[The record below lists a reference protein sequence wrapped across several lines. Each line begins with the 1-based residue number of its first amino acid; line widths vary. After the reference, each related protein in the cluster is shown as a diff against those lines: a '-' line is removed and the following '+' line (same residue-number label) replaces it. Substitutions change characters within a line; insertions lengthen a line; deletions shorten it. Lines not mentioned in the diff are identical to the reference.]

1 VIVASGPVYPA
12 SDGAAVALGEAAG
25 VEAATDG
32 GGAVV
37 ALGLGVAD
45 PPHAVARRAITASSV
60 TRVTWGPGLPA
71 EWLRLRVIS
80 LLLL

>member
-1 VIVASGPVYPA
+1 
-12 SDGAAVALGEAAG
+12 
-25 VEAATDG
+25 
-32 GGAVV
+32 VV